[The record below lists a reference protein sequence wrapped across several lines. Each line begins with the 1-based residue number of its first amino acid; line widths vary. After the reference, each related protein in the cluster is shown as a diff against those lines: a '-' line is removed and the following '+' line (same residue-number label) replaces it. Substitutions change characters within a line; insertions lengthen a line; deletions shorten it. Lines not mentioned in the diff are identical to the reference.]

1 MKEFLIISLCCIV
14 KNKSP
19 CACKVTVLFPSL
31 FFVSQTLET
40 SVNVLLK
47 FNTNT
52 SKSEERLLMGPTDEL
67 VDAASVQQKLI
78 SSFNSDLSH
87 KVLM

>member
-47 FNTNT
+47 FNT